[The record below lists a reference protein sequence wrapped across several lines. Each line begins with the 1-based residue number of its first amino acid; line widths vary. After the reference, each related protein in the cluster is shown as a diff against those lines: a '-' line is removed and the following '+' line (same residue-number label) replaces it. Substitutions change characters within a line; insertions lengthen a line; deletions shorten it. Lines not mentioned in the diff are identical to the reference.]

1 MRMIRP
7 LRCCCRARGVQSG
20 RSQVWLV
27 LRGCGYG
34 RGRGVRHRVSKP
46 DVCAAHAVSHH
57 DAARGASTDSE
68 RSAGTGSNTGAVTE
82 PRPLQFD
89 TRGVPML
96 PDNPTPEESEQ
107 VLMADLDQGGIP
119 HSTPSVT
126 AGEAQD
132 VCSYLASGHH
142 TRA

>member
-1 MRMIRP
+1 VP
-7 LRCCCRARGVQSG
+7 SP
-20 RSQVWLV
+20 
-27 LRGCGYG
+27 
-34 RGRGVRHRVSKP
+34 K
-46 DVCAAHAVSHH
+46 
-57 DAARGASTDSE
+57 
-68 RSAGTGSNTGAVTE
+68 